1 LPQGDAF
8 RRHMNTLENAQA
20 QHQAV
25 ADFFDA
31 LASQFERLPHTL
43 VSSESL
49 AFAPHE

>member
-1 LPQGDAF
+1 
-8 RRHMNTLENAQA
+8 
-20 QHQAV
+20 
-25 ADFFDA
+25 